1 VPDVHVP
8 LIDDFGVDTHV
19 ASPNLA
25 GWLRVTAAAISFPG
39 GVERSHTQKRWR
51 PGNAFSRKSLH
62 IPSTRFA
69 AFKSPRSEAGASSYL
84 NEASAHPVGDL
95 HSHVTAPA
103 FSRIEGNDAHRIF
116 VLPVE

>member
-1 VPDVHVP
+1 VP

-51 PGNAFSRKSLH
+51 LGNAFSRKSLH
-62 IPSTRFA
+62 IPSSVSDQRCAVGSGFVGLT
-69 AFKSPRSEAGASSYL
+69 PRPTERAEVVKYDINVILGYDRR
-84 NEASAHPVGDL
+84 H
-95 HSHVTAPA
+95 
-103 FSRIEGNDAHRIF
+103 DATS
-116 VLPVE
+116 